1 MNWSVKTKAWGP
13 KFKPWNMKIECIN
26 SCLTIYFLEA
36 TNKQLQG
43 KLFIVQKM
51 GFFWCSNRL
60 HNCCQGY
67 KKHFHSCRTHW
78 CRMLFC
84 ETNVQIDKS
93 ANYEFFAFVIE
104 VWIIFWNENWIYEN
118 TQKII
123 LLQCV
128 GLNHVHLLHFHGF
141 DITPERFSFFNLKV
155 KRS

>member
-67 KKHFHSCRTHW
+67 KKHFHSYLTHW
-78 CRMLFC
+78 CRMLFF
-84 ETNVQIDKS
+84 EKEILQIDKL
-93 ANYEFFAFVIE
+93 ANFEFFAHSKLKFE
-104 VWIIFWNENWIYEN
+104 SLLKWKLNLRAK
-118 TQKII
+118 KII

>member
-67 KKHFHSCRTHW
+67 KKHFHSCPTHW

-84 ETNVQIDKS
+84 EEKMCKLTSQQILNFLHSKLKFGSFWKWKLNLRKLKFCCGVQ
-93 ANYEFFAFVIE
+93 
-104 VWIIFWNENWIYEN
+104 
-118 TQKII
+118 
-123 LLQCV
+123 
-128 GLNHVHLLHFHGF
+128 G
-141 DITPERFSFFNLKV
+141 
-155 KRS
+155 

>member
-84 ETNVQIDKS
+84 EKKLQIDKS
-93 ANYEFFAFVIE
+93 SNYEFFCIRNWSLDHFLKWKLNLRKHTKNHSVAVCRVISCPFIAFSRI
-104 VWIIFWNENWIYEN
+104 WYHAWKIF
-118 TQKII
+118 
-123 LLQCV
+123 
-128 GLNHVHLLHFHGF
+128 
-141 DITPERFSFFNLKV
+141 FFQLEG
-155 KRS
+155 